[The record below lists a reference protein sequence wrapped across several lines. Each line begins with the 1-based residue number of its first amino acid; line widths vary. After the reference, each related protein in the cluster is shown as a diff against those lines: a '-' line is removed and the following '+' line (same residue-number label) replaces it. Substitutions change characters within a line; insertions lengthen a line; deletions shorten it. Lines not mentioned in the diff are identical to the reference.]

1 MSYTLSN
8 RSARPDIR
16 WEWAG
21 SLFGVRAEALGKSEK
36 QATTITEHI
45 ERLRSRGMEVDADLA
60 RQWLSFVSY
69 YRLSSYWYP
78 ARKQAADGSREDEF
92 RSGTQFSDAV
102 DLYETD
108 RKLRSL
114 VHDGMER
121 IEIAMRTRVGETL
134 TASDPLAYT
143 KPERFRPE
151 FDHWHLMGVFAKR
164 ISRGRRNNEAIKH
177 YRDRYDNQYPFW
189 VLAEVLDFSD
199 ISRLYEGMFASA
211 QRSIAETMGVVI
223 NFDSLSKNQRSK
235 AKRESPLVRWMEQ
248 LTIVRN
254 ACAHHAR
261 LWNKSFAPAPTA
273 ALRTQS
279 QFAALPE
286 GQSEQIFGALTVMA
300 NLIRVTSPGT
310 SWPDKVT
317 RLVHDHF
324 LTNPLVN
331 PRSMGLPED
340 WSGRF

>member
-1 MSYTLSN
+1 MGW
-8 RSARPDIR
+8 IF
-16 WEWAG
+16 
-21 SLFGVRAEALGKSEK
+21 FGVGAEALGKPVK
-36 QATTITEHI
+36 QAATIAEHI
-45 ERLRSRGMEVDADLA
+45 GRLRSRGMAVDAEVA

-69 YRLSSYWYP
+69 YRLSAYWYP
-78 ARKQAADGSREDEF
+78 ARKQNPDGTRKDEF
-92 RSGTQFSDAV
+92 CSGARFSDV
-102 DLYETD
+102 IDLYEAD
-108 RKLRSL
+108 RKLRAV

-134 TASDPLAYT
+134 ITSDPLDYT
-143 KPERFRPE
+143 KPERFRPK
-151 FDHWHLMGVFAKR
+151 FDHQQMMRTFEKR

-199 ISRLYEGMFASA
+199 ISRLYEGMFAST

-223 NFDSLSKNQRSK
+223 DFDSLSKNQRSK

-273 ALRTQS
+273 ALRTLP
-279 QFAALPE
+279 QFATLPE

-317 RLVHDHF
+317 RLVHNHF

-331 PRSMGLPED
+331 PRSMGLPGD